1 MKALNEYVG
10 NAEVFPILKKLDF
23 YNHAGVSP
31 LPRASGQAMIDF
43 VRQIETSA
51 YVGSDWHARIAGLR
65 QSAATMLNCT
75 KEEIA
80 FIKNTSE
87 GLNIVAAG
95 LDWERGDRI
104 VTTNVEY
111 PANIYPWMEVARR
124 YGVELVMVEESADR
138 EGRRMVTTERILEA
152 AAHPRTRLVTLSHV
166 EFASGQRH
174 DLATIGAF
182 CRANNKLL
190 CVDAIQSMGV
200 IPIDV
205 AAMKIDYLSA
215 DGHKWLLAPE
225 AAGVFY
231 CRKELLEKT
240 RPLNVGWLNVVNAQ
254 DFSKYDY
261 TLRPDSGRF
270 ESGSLNVPGLLAFK
284 ESLELLLELGVEN
297 VGKRIRVLE
306 DRLIAGVVAK
316 GYMIAS
322 PREGEQWSTIL
333 SFASAKHPAQ
343 EIVSKLKAEHR
354 IELMVRHGRVRFA
367 PHFYNTEEQVD
378 RLIGLLPGN

>member
-1 MKALNEYVG
+1 MKALSDYIG
-10 NAEVFPILKKLDF
+10 NAEVFPILEKMDF

-31 LPRASGQAMIDF
+31 LPRPSGQAFIDF

-51 YVGSDWHARIAGLR
+51 YVGSDWHAKIDQLR
-65 QSAATMLNCT
+65 QSAGTMLNCT
-75 KEEIA
+75 KQEIA

-95 LDWERGDRI
+95 LDWKRGDRI

-111 PANIYPWMEVARR
+111 PANVYPWMEVARR
-124 YGVELVMVEESADR
+124 YGVELVMVEESADG
-138 EGRRMVTTERILEA
+138 EGRRIASTERILEA

-174 DLATIGAF
+174 DLAAIGNF
-182 CRANNKLL
+182 CRANGKLF

-205 AAMKIDYLSA
+205 AEMKIDYLSA
-215 DGHKWLLAPE
+215 DGHKWLLGPE

-254 DFSKYDY
+254 DFTKYDY
-261 TLRPDSGRF
+261 KLRPDSGRF
-270 ESGSLNVPGLLAFK
+270 ESGSNNTPGLLSLK
-284 ESLELLLELGVEN
+284 ESLELLLELGVAN
-297 VGKRIRVLE
+297 VGQRIRELG
-306 DRLIAGVVAK
+306 DRLIAGIVPK
-316 GYMIAS
+316 GYTIAS
-322 PREGEQWSTIL
+322 PRQGEQWSGIL
-333 SFASAKHPAQ
+333 SFASPKHAAKD
-343 EIVSKLKAEHR
+343 IVAKLKQEHK
-354 IELMVRHGRVRFA
+354 IELMVRHDRVRFA
-367 PHFYNTEEQVD
+367 PHFYNTEEQID
-378 RLIGLLPGN
+378 RLINLLPGN